1 MLNILVKGYDVMKWF
16 LLSGVAVS
24 LLLIL
29 FSIWI
34 TGKFVSFIKYLHIK
48 IKKKRKVN

>member
-1 MLNILVKGYDVMKWF
+1 MLNILVKGYDVMKW
-16 LLSGVAVS
+16 
-24 LLLIL
+24 LLLGGVIISLFLML

-34 TGKFVSFIKYLHIK
+34 TGKFISFMKYLHIK

>member
-1 MLNILVKGYDVMKWF
+1 MLNILVKGYDVMKWL
-16 LLSGVAVS
+16 LLSGVVIS

-48 IKKKRKVN
+48 LKNKKKEG